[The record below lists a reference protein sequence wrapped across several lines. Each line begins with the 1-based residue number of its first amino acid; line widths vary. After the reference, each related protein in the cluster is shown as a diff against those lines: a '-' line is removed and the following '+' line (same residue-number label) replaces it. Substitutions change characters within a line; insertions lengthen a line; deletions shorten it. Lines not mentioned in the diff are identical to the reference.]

1 MYSKP
6 EVESKENDLQERH
19 GQGIPRLSLASAVA
33 EKLREMI
40 IKGQIEEG
48 EQLRQDVIATDLNVS
63 RIPVRE
69 AMRQLDAEGLI
80 RIVPHHGAV
89 VAALSADEIGEL
101 FDIRVLL
108 ECEVLRCSIPNLKE
122 SDFQKAEAILR
133 RYENALE
140 MNEEVAKWGQLN
152 WQFHS
157 TLYSRAERPRF
168 MAMIQQINN
177 NSDRYMRL
185 QLYLTREFSRANEQH
200 RTLLELCRNRDTD
213 AACALLELHIRNAG
227 RSLKEFIRK
236 RNS

>member
-1 MYSKP
+1 MYLKP
-6 EVESKENDLQERH
+6 DIQTKEGSLRDE
-19 GQGIPRLSLASAVA
+19 QGISRLSLASAVA

-48 EQLRQDVIATDLNVS
+48 EPLRQDVIAADLNVS

-80 RIVPHHGAV
+80 RIIPHHGAV
-89 VAALSADEIGEL
+89 VASLSADEIGEL
-101 FDIRVLL
+101 FDMRVLL
-108 ECEVLRCSIPNLKE
+108 ECDVLRCSIPNLKE
-122 SDFQKAEAILR
+122 SDFQKAEGILR

-140 MNEEVAKWGQLN
+140 MNEEVTNWGQLN

-157 TLYSRAERPRF
+157 TLYSRAERPHF

-200 RTLLELCRNRDTD
+200 RTLLELCRNRDTE

-227 RSLKEFIRK
+227 RSLKEFIMK